1 VEPFLLL
8 TAKEKVMKI
17 HIGSDHA
24 GFDLKSS
31 LITWLVEKGY
41 EVKDHGTYSS
51 DRADY
56 PDYAHAVSLAV
67 LADDNKGVLI
77 CGSANGVC
85 MAANKHAGIRAALC
99 WNKEVAELARA
110 HNDANI
116 LGLPARFISISEAEQ
131 MLEAFLH
138 TSFEGGRHQQRV
150 EKINC
155 I

>member
-31 LITWLVEKGY
+31 LIAWLVEKGY
-41 EVKDHGTYSS
+41 EVQDHGTYSA

-56 PDYAHAVSLAV
+56 PDYAHAVSQAV
-67 LADDNKGVLI
+67 LADHNKGVLI

-116 LGLPARFISISEAEQ
+116 IGLPARFISNSEAEQ